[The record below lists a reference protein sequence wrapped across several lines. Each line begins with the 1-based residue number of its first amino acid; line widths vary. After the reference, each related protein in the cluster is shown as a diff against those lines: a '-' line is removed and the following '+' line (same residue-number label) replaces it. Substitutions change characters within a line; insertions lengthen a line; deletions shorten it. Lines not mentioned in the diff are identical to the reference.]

1 MSSVAAS
8 TAVNGFTQEDRTLDL
23 YEYEAKKIFSEGGI
37 TVPPSHRITKPE
49 ELAKVHFGFP
59 VTLKVQVLSGGRGKA
74 GGIQFANNLKE
85 GKEKAAEL
93 LKMVIKGSKTESLL
107 VEPKLNIH
115 RELYLAV
122 TLDRERGCPIFI
134 ASAEGGIEI
143 ESSDKVITMPIPNP
157 YHPYVGR
164 ELARQLGFKGNLL
177 VKVADVATKLY
188 KIFESKDL
196 DLAEINPLLVTEGEE
211 VLALDGKITV
221 NDDSIGRQR
230 YFDGWQERHLLDVSE
245 RERRCK
251 MIGLNL
257 VELDGNI
264 GILCNGAGLT
274 MATMDMVKKFGGE
287 PGNFLDVG
295 GGSDTEKTLEALEI
309 VNSNPDCDVML
320 LNILG
325 GITACDE
332 VAKALVSFIKKYPE
346 RTLVVRLRGNN
357 QELAEKILAES
368 GLKLIPD
375 IETAVK
381 AAVEAANKVSK
392 KPVGAKA

>member
-1 MSSVAAS
+1 M
-8 TAVNGFTQEDRTLDL
+8 DL

-37 TVPPSHRITKPE
+37 TVPPSVRVTKPD
-49 ELAKVHFGFP
+49 ELAKVHIGFP
-59 VTLKVQVLSGGRGKA
+59 VTLKIQVLSGGRGKA
-74 GGIQFANNLKE
+74 GGIKFANNLKE
-85 GKEKAAEL
+85 GKEIAANL
-93 LKMVIKGSKTESLL
+93 LKMEIKGSKAESVL
-107 VEPKLNIH
+107 VEPKLVIA

-134 ASAEGGIEI
+134 ASAEGGVEI
-143 ESSDKVITMPIPNP
+143 ESSDKVLTMPIPNP
-157 YHPYVGR
+157 YHPFVGR
-164 ELARQLGFKGNLL
+164 ELARQLGFTGNLL

-196 DLAEINPLLVTEGEE
+196 DLAEINPLIITDGDE

-221 NDDSIGRQR
+221 NDDALGRQR
-230 YFDGWQERHLLDVSE
+230 YFDGWQDRHMVDLPE
-245 RERRCK
+245 RERRSK
-251 MIGLNL
+251 KIGLNL
-257 VELDGNI
+257 VELEGNI

-274 MATMDMVKKFGGE
+274 MATMDMVKKFGGR

-309 VNSNPDCDVML
+309 VNSNPECDVML

-332 VAKALVSFIKKYPE
+332 VAQALVQFIEKHPK

-357 QELAEKILAES
+357 QDLAEQILAKS

-375 IETAVK
+375 LESAVK
-381 AAVEAANKVSK
+381 EAVEKANAVNK